1 MTSKGRVISIVGGV
15 LIGGIFVAGC
25 GFTGIG
31 GGKQIDSLSEDDRK
45 QVCERTQEHLQ
56 DEGFYEDTKRL
67 LCVATSAASVSIA
80 GGDAAACEA
89 AVSTCLKSD
98 SGTSSGDSCADT
110 SSLSSCPATIS
121 EFEDCID
128 EQIDAMKEAA
138 AAFDCAAALSGT
150 QPPESMAGP
159 ACMALAKK
167 CPDYFS
173 GQGEGT

>member
-1 MTSKGRVISIVGGV
+1 MTSKRRVISIVGGILV
-15 LIGGIFVAGC
+15 GGVFVAGC

-45 QVCERTQEHLQ
+45 QVCERTQEHLT
-56 DEGFYEDTKRL
+56 DEGFYDDTKRL
-67 LCVATSAASVSIA
+67 LCVTTSAVSVSIA

-89 AVSTCLKSD
+89 AVSMCLAGD
-98 SGTSSGDSCADT
+98 GGASSGDSCDDT
-110 SSLSSCPATIS
+110 SSLTSCTATIS
-121 EFEDCID
+121 EFEDCVD
-128 EQIDAMKEAA
+128 EQIDAMKEAV

-159 ACMALAKK
+159 ACTALAKK